1 MTGGTE
7 KATEINLAIAQAVE
21 ELGLGMGVGSQR
33 AALENSMLEKT
44 FTIVRKKAPKTFIIS
59 NIGGAQIAREY
70 NIGKVRRIIEMIDA
84 DALAIHLNPL
94 QEIVQPEGE
103 ATYAGVIEKIKM
115 IVESIDVPVIIKETG
130 AGISAETAKKLE
142 EAGVAC
148 IDVAGAGGTSWA
160 AVEYYRAL
168 EQGDE
173 SGQELGLLFWNWG
186 IPTVVSLVEVVQSIN
201 LPIIASG
208 GLRSGLDI
216 AKAIALGASMTGLAR
231 PILES
236 ASRGYENVRKKLCSL
251 INHLRCAMFLV
262 GASSIEDLKE
272 TPLVILGKTAEWLKA
287 RGFSLEIY
295 ARRGLRNE
303 RKI

>member
-1 MTGGTE
+1 MTGGVE
-7 KATEINLAIAQAVE
+7 KAMEINSAIAQAVE
-21 ELGLGMGVGSQR
+21 NLGLGMGVGSQR
-33 AALENSMLEKT
+33 AALENPALEKT
-44 FTIVRKKAPKTFIIS
+44 FTIVRKKAPKAFIIS

-70 NIGKVRRIIEMIDA
+70 DVKKVKKIIEMIDA

-103 ATYAGVIEKIKM
+103 ATYAGVIEKIRM
-115 IVESIDVPVIIKETG
+115 IAESVDVPVIIKETG
-130 AGISAETAKKLE
+130 AGISAETARKLE
-142 EAGVAC
+142 DAGIAC
-148 IDVAGAGGTSWA
+148 IDIAGAGGTSWA

-173 SGQELGLLFWNWG
+173 DGQELGLLFWDWG
-186 IPTVVSLVEVVQSIN
+186 IPTVVSLIEVVQSTN

-236 ASRGYENVRKKLCSL
+236 ACKGYESVRKKLSSL
-251 INHLRCAMFLV
+251 INYLKCIMFLV
-262 GASSIEDLKE
+262 GASSIEDLKKA
-272 TPLVILGKTAEWLKA
+272 PVVIYGKTAEWLRA
-287 RGFSLEIY
+287 RGFDVEIY
-295 ARRGLRNE
+295 ARRTL
-303 RKI
+303 K